1 MNKREDALD
10 LIRKLFNLGDKERNN
25 SDQEAELAIL
35 KAQKLMAKYDISIE
49 EIKEEKE
56 PEYAHEM
63 CEHKWNYGYRVPLA
77 QVLAKNFRCEL
88 YERGKS
94 IVFMGRKM
102 DAAICRQTFEFAYK
116 YIMKRGNQEYN
127 RRYEMGYTTRGVF
140 NSYARGFI
148 IGLKKSLDEQC
159 VALAIVTPPDVTA
172 KFKEMSEGWKQKTTK
187 MGEATD
193 AETLQ
198 KGIKDGE
205 RFLQKNK
212 LPE

>member
-1 MNKREDALD
+1 MTREDALN
-10 LIRKLFNLGDKERNN
+10 LIQKLFNLGDKERNN

-35 KAQKLMAKYDISIE
+35 KAQKLMAEYDISIE

-56 PEYAHEM
+56 PEYSHEM
-63 CEHKWNYGYRVPLA
+63 CEHKWNYGYRIPLA
-77 QVLAKNFRCEL
+77 NVLAKNFRCDL

-94 IVFMGRKM
+94 IVFMGRKV
-102 DAAICRQTFEFAYK
+102 DATICRQTFEFAYK

-140 NSYARGFI
+140 NSYAQGFI

-159 VALAIVTPPDVTA
+159 IALAIITPPDVTA

-187 MGEATD
+187 MGKATD
-193 AETLQ
+193 VETFH

>member
-1 MNKREDALD
+1 MTREDALN
-10 LIRKLFNLGDKERNN
+10 LIQKLFNLGDKERND

-49 EIKEEKE
+49 EVKEEKE
-56 PEYAHEM
+56 PEYAHEI

-94 IVFMGRKM
+94 IVFMGRKV

-127 RRYEMGYTTRGVF
+127 RRYEMGYPTRGVF
-140 NSYARGFI
+140 NLLCSRVHYR
-148 IGLKKSLDEQC
+148 
-159 VALAIVTPPDVTA
+159 T
-172 KFKEMSEGWKQKTTK
+172 
-187 MGEATD
+187 
-193 AETLQ
+193 
-198 KGIKDGE
+198 
-205 RFLQKNK
+205 
-212 LPE
+212 

>member
-1 MNKREDALD
+1 MTREDALN
-10 LIRKLFNLGDKERNN
+10 LIQKLFNLGDKERNN

-35 KAQKLMAKYDISIE
+35 QAQKLMAEYDISIE

-56 PEYAHEM
+56 PEYSHEM
-63 CEHKWNYGYRVPLA
+63 CEHKWNYGYRIPLA
-77 QVLAKNFRCEL
+77 NVLAKNFRCEL

-94 IVFMGRKM
+94 IVFMGRKV
-102 DAAICRQTFEFAYK
+102 DATICRQTFEFAYK

-140 NSYARGFI
+140 NSYAQGFI

-159 VALAIVTPPDVTA
+159 IALAIITPPDVTA

-187 MGEATD
+187 MGKATD
-193 AETLQ
+193 VETFH

>member
-1 MNKREDALD
+1 MTREDALN
-10 LIRKLFNLGDKERNN
+10 LIQKLFNLGDKERNN

-35 KAQKLMAKYDISIE
+35 KAQKLMAEYDISIE

-56 PEYAHEM
+56 PEYSHEM
-63 CEHKWNYGYRVPLA
+63 CEHKWNYGYRIPLA
-77 QVLAKNFRCEL
+77 NVLAKNFRCEL

-94 IVFMGRKM
+94 IVFMGRKV
-102 DAAICRQTFEFAYK
+102 DATICRQTFEFAYK

-140 NSYARGFI
+140 NSYAQGFI

-159 VALAIVTPPDVTA
+159 IALAIITPPDVTA

-193 AETLQ
+193 VETFH

>member
-1 MNKREDALD
+1 MTREDALN
-10 LIRKLFNLGDKERNN
+10 LIQKLFNLGDKERNN

-35 KAQKLMAKYDISIE
+35 KAQKLMAEYDISIE

-56 PEYAHEM
+56 PEYSHEV
-63 CEHKWNYGYRVPLA
+63 CEHKWNYGYRIPLA
-77 QVLAKNFRCEL
+77 NVLAKNFRCEL

-94 IVFMGRKM
+94 IVFMGRKV
-102 DAAICRQTFEFAYK
+102 DATICRQTFEFAYK

-140 NSYARGFI
+140 NSYAQGFI

-159 VALAIVTPPDVTA
+159 IALAIVTPPDVTA
-172 KFKEMSEGWKQKTTK
+172 KFKEMSEGWEQKTTR

-193 AETLQ
+193 AETLR

>member
-1 MNKREDALD
+1 MTREDALN
-10 LIRKLFNLGDKERNN
+10 LVQKLFNLGDKEKNN
-25 SDQEAELAIL
+25 SDQEAEAAIL
-35 KAQKLMAKYDISIE
+35 KAQKLMVKYDISLE
-49 EIKEEKE
+49 EVQEEKG
-56 PEYAHEM
+56 PEYSEEM

-77 QVLAKNFRCEL
+77 QILSKNFRCEL
-88 YERGKS
+88 FMRGKS
-94 IVFMGRKM
+94 IVFMGHKM
-102 DAAICRQTFEFAYK
+102 DAEICRQTFEFAYK
-116 YIMKRGNQEYN
+116 FIMKRGNQEYN

-172 KFKEMSEGWKQKTTK
+172 KFKEMSEGWKQKTIK

-193 AETLQ
+193 VETLH
-198 KGIKDGE
+198 KGLKDGE
-205 RFLQKNK
+205 QFLKRTR

>member
-1 MNKREDALD
+1 MTRDDALD
-10 LIRKLFNLGDKERNN
+10 LIQKLFNLGDKERND

-35 KAQKLMAKYDISIE
+35 KAQRLMAKYDISIE
-49 EIKEEKE
+49 EVKEEKE

-63 CEHKWNYGYRVPLA
+63 CEHKWNYGYRIPLA

-94 IVFMGRKM
+94 IVFMGRKV

-140 NSYARGFI
+140 NSYAKGFI
-148 IGLKKSLDEQC
+148 IGLKKSLDEQS
-159 VALAIVTPPDVTA
+159 VALAIVTPPDVTE
-172 KFKEMSEGWKQKTTK
+172 KF
-187 MGEATD
+187 
-193 AETLQ
+193 
-198 KGIKDGE
+198 
-205 RFLQKNK
+205 
-212 LPE
+212 

>member
-1 MNKREDALD
+1 MTREDALD
-10 LIRKLFNLGDKERNN
+10 LIQKLFNLGNKERND

-49 EIKEEKE
+49 EVKEEKE
-56 PEYAHEM
+56 PEYSHER
-63 CEHKWNYGYRVPLA
+63 CEHKWNYGYRIPLA
-77 QVLAKNFRCEL
+77 QVLSKNFRCEL
-88 YERGKS
+88 YQLGNS
-94 IVFMGRKM
+94 VVFMGRKM

-140 NSYARGFI
+140 NSYAKGFI
-148 IGLKKSLDEQC
+148 IGLKRSLDKQS
-159 VALAIVTPPDVTA
+159 VALAIVTPPDVTE
-172 KFKEMSEGWKQKTTK
+172 KFKEMTEGWKTKTTK

-193 AETLQ
+193 AETLH

-205 RFLQKNK
+205 QFLQRTR

>member
-10 LIRKLFNLGDKERNN
+10 LIRKLFNLGDKERND

-35 KAQKLMAKYDISIE
+35 KAQKLMAKYDISLE
-49 EIKEEKE
+49 EVQEEKGPKYSE
-56 PEYAHEM
+56 ER
-63 CEHKWNYGYRVPLA
+63 CEHKWDYGYRVPLA

-88 YERGKS
+88 FMRGKS
-94 IVFMGRKM
+94 IVFMGHKM
-102 DAAICRQTFEFAYK
+102 DAAICRQTFEFAYN

-127 RRYEMGYTTRGVF
+127 RRYEMGYPTRGVF

-193 AETLQ
+193 AETLR

>member
-1 MNKREDALD
+1 MTREDALD
-10 LIRKLFNLGDKERNN
+10 LIQKLFNLGDKGRNN

-49 EIKEEKE
+49 EVEEEKE

-63 CEHKWNYGYRVPLA
+63 CEHKWNYAYRFPLA
-77 QVLAKNFRCEL
+77 LVLAKNFRCEL
-88 YERGKS
+88 YESRKS
-94 IVFMGRKM
+94 IVFMGRKV
-102 DAAICRQTFEFAYK
+102 DAAIGRQTIEFAYK

-127 RRYEMGYTTRGVF
+127 RRYEMGYATRGVF
-140 NSYARGFI
+140 NSYAQGFI

-159 VALAIVTPPDVTA
+159 VALAIVTPPDVKAT
-172 KFKEMSEGWKQKTTK
+172 FKEMTEGWGQKTAK
-187 MGEATD
+187 MKEATD
-193 AETLQ
+193 TETLR

>member
-1 MNKREDALD
+1 MTREDALN
-10 LIRKLFNLGDKERNN
+10 LVQKLFNLGDKERNN
-25 SDQEAELAIL
+25 SDQEAEAAIL
-35 KAQKLMAKYDISIE
+35 KAQKLMAKYDISLE
-49 EIKEEKE
+49 EVQEEKG
-56 PEYAHEM
+56 PEYSEEQ
-63 CEHKWNYGYRVPLA
+63 CEHKWDYGYRVPLA
-77 QVLAKNFRCEL
+77 HVLAKNFRCEL
-88 YERGKS
+88 FMRGKS
-94 IVFMGRKM
+94 MVFMGHKM

-116 YIMKRGNQEYN
+116 FIMKRGNQEYN
-127 RRYEMGYTTRGVF
+127 RRYELGYTTRGVF

-148 IGLKKSLDEQC
+148 LGLKKSLDAQC
-159 VALAIVTPPDVTA
+159 VALAIITPPDVTA

-193 AETLQ
+193 VETLH

>member
-1 MNKREDALD
+1 
-10 LIRKLFNLGDKERNN
+10 
-25 SDQEAELAIL
+25 
-35 KAQKLMAKYDISIE
+35 
-49 EIKEEKE
+49 
-56 PEYAHEM
+56 
-63 CEHKWNYGYRVPLA
+63 
-77 QVLAKNFRCEL
+77 
-88 YERGKS
+88 
-94 IVFMGRKM
+94 MGRKV
-102 DAAICRQTFEFAYK
+102 DAAICRQTFEFAYN

-193 AETLQ
+193 AETLR

>member
-1 MNKREDALD
+1 MTREDALN
-10 LIRKLFNLGDKERNN
+10 LIQKLFNLGDKERND

-49 EIKEEKE
+49 EVKEEKE

-127 RRYEMGYTTRGVF
+127 RRYELGYTTRGVF
-140 NSYARGFI
+140 NSYAQGFI
-148 IGLKKSLDEQC
+148 LGLKKSLDAQC
-159 VALAIVTPPDVTA
+159 VALAIITPPDVTA
-172 KFKEMSEGWKQKTTK
+172 KFKEMSEGWDEKKTK
-187 MGEATD
+187 MGDATD
-193 AETLQ
+193 GETFN
-198 KGIKDGE
+198 KGYKEGKA
-205 RFLQKNK
+205 FLQKTQ

>member
-1 MNKREDALD
+1 MTREDALN
-10 LIRKLFNLGDKERNN
+10 LIQKLFNLGDKERNN

-35 KAQKLMAKYDISIE
+35 KAQKLMAEYDISIE

-56 PEYAHEM
+56 PEYSHEM
-63 CEHKWNYGYRVPLA
+63 CEHKWNYGYRIPLA
-77 QVLAKNFRCEL
+77 NVLAKNFRCEL

-94 IVFMGRKM
+94 IVFMGRKV
-102 DAAICRQTFEFAYK
+102 DATICRQTFEFAYK

-140 NSYARGFI
+140 NSYAQGFI

-159 VALAIVTPPDVTA
+159 IALAIITPPDVTA

-187 MGEATD
+187 MGKATD
-193 AETLQ
+193 VETFH

>member
-1 MNKREDALD
+1 MTREDALN
-10 LIRKLFNLGDKERNN
+10 LVQKLFNLGDKERNN
-25 SDQEAELAIL
+25 SDQEAEAAIL
-35 KAQKLMAKYDISIE
+35 KAQKLMAKYDISLE
-49 EIKEEKE
+49 EVQEEKG
-56 PEYAHEM
+56 PEYAHEI

-88 YERGKS
+88 FMRGKS
-94 IVFMGRKM
+94 IVFMGHKM

-116 YIMKRGNQEYN
+116 FIMKRGNQEYN

-172 KFKEMSEGWKQKTTK
+172 KFKEMSEGWKQKTIK

-193 AETLQ
+193 VETLH

>member
-1 MNKREDALD
+1 MTREDALD
-10 LIRKLFNLGDKERNN
+10 LIQKLFNLGDKGRNN

-56 PEYAHEM
+56 PEYAHEI

-94 IVFMGRKM
+94 IVFMGRKV

-140 NSYARGFI
+140 NSYAQGFI
-148 IGLKKSLDEQC
+148 LGLKRSLDAQC
-159 VALAIVTPPDVTA
+159 VALEIITPPDVTA
-172 KFKEMSEGWKQKTTK
+172 KFKEMSEGWSVKKTK
-187 MGEATD
+187 IGDATD
-193 AETLQ
+193 IDTFD
-198 KGIKDGE
+198 KGYKEGKE
-205 RFLQKNK
+205 FLRKTQ

>member
-1 MNKREDALD
+1 MTREDALN
-10 LIRKLFNLGDKERNN
+10 LIQKLFNLGDKERNN

-35 KAQKLMAKYDISIE
+35 KAQKLMAEYDISIE

-56 PEYAHEM
+56 PEYSHEM
-63 CEHKWNYGYRVPLA
+63 CEHKWNYGYRIPLA
-77 QVLAKNFRCEL
+77 NVLAKNFRCEL

-94 IVFMGRKM
+94 IVFMGRKV
-102 DAAICRQTFEFAYK
+102 DATICRQTFEFAYK

-187 MGEATD
+187 MGKATD
-193 AETLQ
+193 VETFH

>member
-1 MNKREDALD
+1 
-10 LIRKLFNLGDKERNN
+10 
-25 SDQEAELAIL
+25 
-35 KAQKLMAKYDISIE
+35 MAKYDISIE

-56 PEYAHEM
+56 PEYAHEI

-88 YERGKS
+88 YERGNS
-94 IVFMGRKM
+94 IVFMGRKV

-172 KFKEMSEGWKQKTTK
+172 KFKEMSEGWKKKTTK

-193 AETLQ
+193 AETLHR
-198 KGIKDGE
+198 GIKDGE

>member
-1 MNKREDALD
+1 MTREDALN
-10 LIRKLFNLGDKERNN
+10 LIQKLFNLGDKERNN

-35 KAQKLMAKYDISIE
+35 KAQKLMAEYDISIE

-56 PEYAHEM
+56 PEYSHEM
-63 CEHKWNYGYRVPLA
+63 CEHKWNYGYRIPLA
-77 QVLAKNFRCEL
+77 NVLAKNFRCEL

-94 IVFMGRKM
+94 IVFMGRKV
-102 DAAICRQTFEFAYK
+102 DATICRQTFEFAYK

-140 NSYARGFI
+140 NSYAQGFI

-159 VALAIVTPPDVTA
+159 IALAIITPPDVTA

-193 AETLQ
+193 VETLH

>member
-1 MNKREDALD
+1 MTREDALN
-10 LIRKLFNLGDKERNN
+10 LIQKLFNLGDKERNN

-35 KAQKLMAKYDISIE
+35 KAQKLMAEYDISIE

-56 PEYAHEM
+56 PEYSHEM
-63 CEHKWNYGYRVPLA
+63 CEHKWNYGYRIPLA
-77 QVLAKNFRCEL
+77 NVLAKNFRCEL
-88 YERGKS
+88 YEIGKS
-94 IVFMGRKM
+94 IVFMGRKV
-102 DAAICRQTFEFAYK
+102 DATICRQTFEFAYK

-193 AETLQ
+193 SETLR

>member
-1 MNKREDALD
+1 MTREDALN
-10 LIRKLFNLGDKERNN
+10 LIQKLFNLGDKERNN

-35 KAQKLMAKYDISIE
+35 KAQKLMAEYDISIE

-56 PEYAHEM
+56 PEYSHEM
-63 CEHKWNYGYRVPLA
+63 CEHKWNYGYRIPLA
-77 QVLAKNFRCEL
+77 HVLAKNFRCEL
-88 YERGKS
+88 YEIGKY
-94 IVFMGRKM
+94 IVFMGRKV
-102 DAAICRQTFEFAYK
+102 DATICRQTFEFAYK

-127 RRYEMGYTTRGVF
+127 RRYEMGYPTRGVF
-140 NSYARGFI
+140 NSYAQGFI

-159 VALAIVTPPDVTA
+159 IALAIITPPDVTA
-172 KFKEMSEGWKQKTTK
+172 KFKEMSEGWKQKTTR

-193 AETLQ
+193 AETLR